1 MTRSVCKLAIVGAS
15 ARAAAFSAIR
25 AGYEVVAADLFA
37 DADLQRVAN
46 ATRIEN
52 YPEGLADWLATAEC
66 DAWMYTGALEN
77 HSALV
82 DRMATIKPLVG
93 NDGQTLRRV
102 RDPLRMQAVC
112 AAAGIAMPETLR
124 SPDALPLDGSWL
136 CKTYRG
142 ASGSG
147 VWALDSASAR
157 ERAQREGAVFQRHA
171 NGTPA
176 AAIYVV
182 SRLHAKL
189 LGVSRQMMSPA
200 VGRGW
205 QYSGS
210 MGPLPVSQR
219 IAAQLETIG
228 ESLALDWRLCG
239 IVGVDLILDDQSAWL
254 IEVNPRYTAS
264 VEVVERFCSV
274 HAIAAHIAACQQTA
288 SPDADAGK
296 RLDFAP
302 NKSQTNGTTHAKTIL
317 YARRDIEISPTL
329 FDWMIER
336 ATVDLLHC
344 SVADI
349 PHAGEIIPEGRPV
362 ITVFASGASEDECQ
376 RQLDQWLAEVEG
388 RLYDKSGRTSARTG
402 G

>member
-1 MTRSVCKLAIVGAS
+1 MIRKLAIVGAS

-37 DADLQRVAN
+37 DADLQRFST

-52 YPEGLADWLATAEC
+52 YPESLADWLATVDC

-77 HSALV
+77 SPTLV
-82 DRMATIKPLVG
+82 DCMAALRPLMG
-93 NDGQTLRRV
+93 NDGETLRRV
-102 RDPLRMQAVC
+102 RHPLRMQAVC
-112 AAAGIAMPETLR
+112 AAAGIAMPETQR

-157 ERAQREGAVFQRHA
+157 ERAQREGAVYQRHV
-171 NGTPA
+171 NGTSA

-182 SRLHAKL
+182 SRLHAEL
-189 LGVSRQMMSPA
+189 LGVSRQLMNPA
-200 VGRGW
+200 VGRGC

-228 ESLALDWRLCG
+228 DSLALDWRLCG
-239 IVGVDLILDDQSAWL
+239 VVGVDLILDDQTAWL
-254 IEVNPRYTAS
+254 VEINPRYTAS
-264 VEVVERFCSV
+264 VELVERFSSSLV
-274 HAIAAHIAACQQTA
+274 IAAHVAACKEKDA
-288 SPDADAGK
+288 SERVNLARNNSLAD
-296 RLDFAP
+296 
-302 NKSQTNGTTHAKTIL
+302 GTTHAKTIL
-317 YARRDIEISPTL
+317 YARRDVEVSQTL

-344 SVADI
+344 SLADI
-349 PHAGEIIPEGRPV
+349 PHAGEIIHEGRPV
-362 ITVFASGASEDECQ
+362 LTVFASGASEDECQ
-376 RQLDQWLAEVEG
+376 RRLDQWLAEVEG
-388 RLYDKSGRTSARTG
+388 RLYDG
-402 G
+402 